1 MLKIGNVDIKYPAV
15 PSPMAGFTDITY
27 RKLMDEIGYAG
38 YMVTEMISAEALRRR
53 QERTVEMIKP
63 FEFRCPQFVQLFGAE
78 PDQFVDAAKYI
89 ENETGYSGIDINM
102 GCPAPKVV
110 RKDSGSALLKDPPR
124 VAAIMKAL
132 KRSTKL
138 PVTVKIRLGF
148 DRVNVFEIAEILDGE
163 GADAIAV
170 HFRLRSD
177 GYRGQAKWEYAPL
190 LKERIKTVLIGNGDI
205 ITAAEAREKLKTVD
219 AVMIGR
225 GAVRNLMLFAEIAG
239 VETDDADTRR
249 SINRLLEL
257 IQEHYPYKLQ
267 LPHVKSFVRFLFF
280 GRPGCKRVR
289 NNIYMSKTFEEAKSH
304 LDAMEL
310 NRYFEIE

>member
-1 MLKIGNVDIKYPAV
+1 MLKIGNLNIDYPAM

-27 RKLMDEIGYAG
+27 RKLMDETGYTG
-38 YMVTEMISAEALRRR
+38 YMVTEMISAEGLRRR
-53 QERTVEMIKP
+53 RERTVEMIKP
-63 FEFRCPQFVQLFGAE
+63 FEFKSPQFVQLFGAE

-89 ENETGYSGIDINM
+89 ENETAYSGIDINM

-110 RKDSGSALLKDPPR
+110 RKDGGSALLKDPPR
-124 VAAIMKAL
+124 VAAIMRAL

-148 DRVNVFEIAEILDGE
+148 DDVNVFEIAEILDGE
-163 GADAIAV
+163 GADAVAV

-177 GYRGQAKWEYAPL
+177 GYRGHARWEYAPL

-205 ITAAEAREKLKTVD
+205 LTAAEARERLKTVD

-225 GAVRNLMLFAEIAG
+225 GAVRNLLLFAEIAG

-249 SINRLLEL
+249 SIDRLLAL
-257 IQEHYPYKLQ
+257 IREHYPPKLR
-267 LPHVKSFVRFLFF
+267 LPQVKSFARFLFF
-280 GRPGCKRVR
+280 GRSGCKRIR
-289 NNIYMSKTFEEAKSH
+289 NNIYTSKTFEEAKSH
-304 LDAMEL
+304 LDGMEL
-310 NRYFEIE
+310 NRYFEME